1 MQDLAPEN
9 ALPSDP
15 KARWQR
21 LSPLLDELL
30 DMEPTARAA
39 RLAAM
44 QDLAPELAAELE
56 RLLAQDAA
64 LEAQGFLAQP
74 ALPPTLSA
82 VVALPGQTVGAYRLE
97 REIGHGGMGSV
108 WLARRTDGR
117 FEGLVAIKF
126 LTSGLLGQGDAARFA
141 REGQILA
148 RLTHPH
154 IARLIDAG
162 VAQDGLQPYL
172 VLEYVEEGLPID
184 RFCESRQLDTAQ
196 RITLF
201 LDVLAAV
208 AHAHNRLILHRDLK
222 PGNILVDRQGQVKL
236 LDFGIAKLLGDPTQ
250 ALGGA
255 EATELTRQA
264 GRAFTPQFAAPEQ
277 VQGGDVSTATDVYA
291 LGVLLYLLLSGGKHP
306 TAGATRAE
314 AQALDRL
321 RAVVEEEPKR
331 LSDQLRSQGEA
342 RRAREL
348 RGDLDTICA
357 KALKK
362 RPSERYENAAAL
374 AEDLRRWLQHEP
386 IAARPDSRLYVLGR
400 FLRRH
405 RLAVGAGSVAVSAL
419 LGLTGLSVLQAQ
431 RAAAAEQQA
440 QTRRQQADDL
450 LAYMLGDFAD
460 KLRPIGRLELLDNV
474 GGKALS
480 HLAAAKEQA
489 SPQERLHRAKALTV
503 IGEVRVSKREL
514 EAAIE
519 PLQQANALLQAEPP
533 TPELVPA
540 WRKAQGAAAF
550 WLGHVYY
557 TQRKFAPAQRAW
569 ERYREVSEQWLA
581 VLPQDLD
588 GLVELSYAE
597 NSLGS
602 LLLDQGRVRTAE
614 QAFRRSVALKSHVLA
629 QRPNDATLQ
638 AEWSESL
645 SWLGSSL
652 LQMGRYVQAQAVFRQ
667 ALEQAQDLRTKYPA
681 DQAWLRKVGH
691 AANRLADALWRDGQ
705 PRAATEHFVLAT
717 EAFRTLS
724 ALDPQNRAWTMALIR
739 AEAGVLRGQA
749 SQIRAVEDLQRRL
762 AALEAGRTPLAR
774 LHPLRAELVQLH
786 AQALRHK
793 GQDLAA
799 AQVLVENTLAQLR
812 RDKIAHGADLTLS
825 QAMLELSLFQAET
838 LSVDPAQRTARCQA
852 LWAEL
857 SSAPLAALLREHA
870 GFTRLAVRTQTCL
883 GRAEEARALQ
893 QWLDA
898 QHRWASS
905 PPQPVPPKAV
915 PTS

>member
-1 MQDLAPEN
+1 MHAQDLAL
-9 ALPSDP
+9 AL
-15 KARWQR
+15 
-21 LSPLLDELL
+21 
-30 DMEPTARAA
+30 
-39 RLAAM
+39 
-44 QDLAPELAAELE
+44 
-56 RLLAQDAA
+56 
-64 LEAQGFLAQP
+64 G
-74 ALPPTLSA
+74 
-82 VVALPGQTVGAYRLE
+82 GQ
-97 REIGHGGMGSV
+97 IGHGGMGSV

-126 LTSGLLGQGDAARFA
+126 LTTGLLGQGDAARFA

-172 VLEYVEEGLPID
+172 VLEYVEDGLPID

-277 VQGGDVSTATDVYA
+277 VQGGEVSTATDVYA

-374 AEDLRRWLQHEP
+374 ADDLRRWLQHEP
-386 IAARPDSRLYVLGR
+386 LAARPDSRLYVLGR

-405 RLAVGAGSVAVSAL
+405 RLAVGAGALTTVAL

-431 RAAAAEQQA
+431 RASEAERQA
-440 QTRRQQADDL
+440 QARRQQADDL

-460 KLRPIGRLELLDNV
+460 KLRPMGRLELLDNV
-474 GGKALS
+474 GEKALS
-480 HLAAAKEQA
+480 HLVAADQTT
-489 SPQERLHRAKALTV
+489 PQERLHRAKALTV

-519 PLQQANALLQAEPP
+519 PLQQASTLLQAEPP

-550 WLGHVYY
+550 WLGHVFY
-557 TQRKFAPAQRAW
+557 TQRKFAPAQEAW
-569 ERYREVSEQWLA
+569 EHYRRVSEQWLSA
-581 VLPQDLD
+581 LPNDLD
-588 GLVELSYAE
+588 AQVELSYAE

-602 LLLDQGRVRTAE
+602 LLVDRGQLPAAE
-614 QAFRRSVALKSHVLA
+614 HAFRRSVELKRRVLIE
-629 QRPNDATLQ
+629 RPHDAMLQ
-638 AEWSESL
+638 AAWSDSL
-645 SWLGSSL
+645 SWLGSAL
-652 LQMGRYVQAQAVFRQ
+652 TQMGRYGDSQDVLRL
-667 ALEQAQDLRTKYPA
+667 ALEQAQLLQAKHPA
-681 DQAWLRKVGH
+681 DQGRLREVGN
-691 AANRLADALWRDGQ
+691 AALALADALSRDGQ
-705 PRAATEHFVLAT
+705 TQAAADKHLLAA

-724 ALDPQNRAWTMALIR
+724 KLDPQNRAYAFGLLR
-739 AEAGVLRGQA
+739 ADVRSLRDRPARLKEAEA
-749 SQIRAVEDLQRRL
+749 LQDRLNTLESGRR
-762 AALEAGRTPLAR
+762 PSAR
-774 LHPLRAELVQLH
+774 WHPLRAEL
-786 AQALRHK
+786 ARLR
-793 GQDLAA
+793 
-799 AQVLVENTLAQLR
+799 TLAQLHNGHHTR
-812 RDKIAHGADLTLS
+812 FAQAIVDSTLEQLRGDQAKSKDDLNLA
-825 QAMLELSLFQAET
+825 QAVLELALFQAET
-838 LSVDPAQRTARCQA
+838 LSDSPAERRKRCQA
-852 LWAEL
+852 LSAEL
-857 SSAPLAALLREHA
+857 ESPPLGALLRVHA
-870 GFTRLAVRTQTCL
+870 GLTRLAAQTQTCL
-883 GRAEEARALQ
+883 GRDEDARALQ
-893 QWLDA
+893 QWLEA
-898 QHRWASS
+898 QRRGV
-905 PPQPVPPKAV
+905 PNQPTPVPSKAV
-915 PTS
+915 STS